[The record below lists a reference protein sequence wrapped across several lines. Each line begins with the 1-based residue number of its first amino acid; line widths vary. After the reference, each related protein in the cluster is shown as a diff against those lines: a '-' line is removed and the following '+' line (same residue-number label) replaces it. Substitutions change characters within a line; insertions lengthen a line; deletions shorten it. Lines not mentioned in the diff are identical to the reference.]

1 MTSDRLID
9 GQMAFFITEDCGQD
23 SPLLSPITLCC
34 ATAESC
40 DPLESGAG
48 ERQQRVPGFSQEA
61 LSNLTVLLVGAGAMG
76 GEIAEGL
83 VRKGVGTLKIL
94 DFDTVALSNLNR
106 QFFFKEDL
114 YNPKSLALARN
125 LKPHGFMGT
134 RIIAWNLSF
143 EQACE
148 EQVELDCGVVI
159 SAVDDGRTR
168 VAISRFAR
176 ERRIPALFGGAA
188 TTADFAQLLV
198 QEVDG
203 PCFGCAFPDEV
214 GGERN
219 LCPGSPAI
227 KDLFKGLAW
236 LALYAVDSLIMDR
249 PRYWNLHT
257 LCPSEATFTE
267 SSMVERRADCPLCG
281 GDE

>member
-1 MTSDRLID
+1 MTANRAIEGKTPEYRSDHD
-9 GQMAFFITEDCGQD
+9 
-23 SPLLSPITLCC
+23 PLSPTAYQCPTL
-34 ATAESC
+34 APS
-40 DPLESGAG
+40 DPLEAG
-48 ERQQRVPGFSQEA
+48 VGDRQGRVPGFSQEA

-94 DFDTVALSNLNR
+94 DFDTVEISNLNR
-106 QFFFKEDL
+106 QFFFEEDL
-114 YNPKSLALARN
+114 YSPKSLALAYN
-125 LKPHGFMGT
+125 LAPHGFLGT
-134 RIIAWNLSF
+134 LIISWCLTF
-143 EQACE
+143 EEACKMP
-148 EQVELDCGVVI
+148 VEVDCDIVI

-168 VAISRFAR
+168 VAISEYAK
-176 ERRIPALFGGAA
+176 ERGIPALFGGAA
-188 TTADFAQLLV
+188 VTADFAQLFV

-203 PCFGCAFPDEV
+203 ACFGCAFPDEV
-214 GGERN
+214 GNARN
-219 LCPGSPAI
+219 TCPGSPAI

-236 LALYAVDSLIMDR
+236 LALYAVDSLVMDR